1 MNEYSGFVITP
12 VYSAGSE
19 IEHYK
24 ILDPREGMCPWTT
37 GNTVSE
43 CNCIIDSILTVNEM
57 VSNQ

>member
-1 MNEYSGFVITP
+1 MKYRGFVIVP
-12 VYSAGSE
+12 VYTVGPE
-19 IEHYK
+19 IEHYE
-24 ILDPREGMCPWTT
+24 ILDSADGMCPWTT